1 MSAAKIFTR
10 SLTAGLRPVTR
21 FPRVL
26 PTAAS
31 ATSFVTRS
39 FSTTYTPRHE
49 IARVQSPAPR
59 WEAGAVV
66 DGDFADVSLED
77 YKGKWLVFFFYP
89 LDFTFVYAF
98 GAFVVVLHI
107 QVEII
112 AFSER
117 IAEFRE
123 RGAEVVGC
131 SVDSKH
137 SHLAWIN
144 QPRKEGGLGHL
155 KYPLISDITKNISH
169 EYGVLVE
176 SGPDVGLALRGTFI
190 IDPEG
195 IVRHLSINDLN
206 VGRSVDETLRLLDAL
221 QFAKEHGEV
230 CPAGWKKGDK
240 SMKADPKG
248 SKEYFES
255 VN

>member
-1 MSAAKIFTR
+1 MSAIRPILSR
-10 SLTAGLRPVTR
+10 SLVTGIRTAG
-21 FPRVL
+21 VL
-26 PTAAS
+26 PRALPAAATATPS
-31 ATSFVTRS
+31 LFRY
-39 FSTTYTPRHE
+39 FSSSKPARHE
-49 IARVQSPAPR
+49 IARVQRPAPR
-59 WEAGAVV
+59 WKAGAVK
-66 DGDFADVSLED
+66 DGEFVDVSLDE

-89 LDFTFVYAF
+89 LDFTFVCPT
-98 GAFVVVLHI
+98 
-107 QVEII
+107 EII

-117 IAEFRE
+117 ISEFHE
-123 RGAEVVGC
+123 RGADVVGA

-144 QPRKEGGLGHL
+144 QTRKEGGLGQL
-155 KYPLISDITKNISH
+155 KYPLISDITKRISH
-169 EYGVLVE
+169 DYGVLVD

-240 SMKADPKG
+240 SMKPDPKG
-248 SKEYFES
+248 SKEYFQNVE
-255 VN
+255 